1 MAKSKTPLTAEER
14 KQRLREAQKRYR
26 DRIAAEKR
34 AAIAN
39 LNEIPVSKIEE
50 NTTTSS
56 TTSNALFEN
65 LQQSFIE
72 KCKQYDEL
80 AAAYK
85 NLQVKYITDG
95 EAAKHFVKTAMLG
108 LELLY
113 PTQNKGGRN

>member
-1 MAKSKTPLTAEER
+1 MAIIKDPEITVEPVEKEKEKT
-14 KQRLREAQKRYR
+14 
-26 DRIAAEKR
+26 
-34 AAIAN
+34 
-39 LNEIPVSKIEE
+39 VSKV
-50 NTTTSS
+50 
-56 TTSNALFEN
+56 AFDN

-85 NLQVKYITDG
+85 NLQVKYITDA
-95 EAAKHFVKTAMLG
+95 EAAKHFVKTALIG